1 MSRSESRLPKD
12 YYLYGDRERDVG
24 QDSLNIEE
32 LRQRSSQHDWI
43 IRPHFHPNHIQL
55 MLFTSGGAETR
66 IENIVL
72 EPRAG
77 TLVVHPVGTVH
88 EIRYL
93 PGTEGMTITVA
104 VPYVESL
111 LREETELSQALL
123 VPQVHELGS
132 SYENVAAAF
141 TEILGEFRNREQGWS
156 TAIKGRFQSLLVQ
169 LHRLQ
174 RQMAQP
180 VQVRRDL
187 QLALGL
193 RDLIEVNFRQKKH
206 MTFYARKLA
215 ISPQRLN
222 AACKSALGCPAS
234 QVLHDR
240 IMVEARRLLTYTEL
254 TVAEVGH
261 DLGFDDSAYFNR
273 FFAKRAGQS
282 PGAWRAVYSA
292 TRRVEGKAIDLSN
305 NFDD

>member
-1 MSRSESRLPKD
+1 MNNSRPRPLPE
-12 YYLYGDRERDVG
+12 YYLYGESGPDVEQDR
-24 QDSLNIEE
+24 LNIEE

-55 MLFTSGGAETR
+55 MLFTAGGADTR
-66 IENIVL
+66 IENL
-72 EPRAG
+72 ALAPRAG
-77 TLVVHPVGTVH
+77 MLVVHPAGMVH
-88 EIRYL
+88 EIQYS

-104 VPYVESL
+104 VPYVEAL
-111 LREETELSQALL
+111 LREAKELSQVLL
-123 VPQVHELGS
+123 APQVHDLGS
-132 SYENVAAAF
+132 SYEYVASAF
-141 TEILGEFRNREQGWS
+141 SEIFVEFTNREPGWT
-156 TAIKGRFQSLLVQ
+156 TAIRGRFQSLLVQ

-180 VQVRRDL
+180 TQIRRDL

-193 RDLIEVNFRQKKH
+193 RDLVEVNFRQEKH
-206 MTFYARKLA
+206 MTFYAGKLA

-240 IMVEARRLLTYTEL
+240 VMVEARRLLTYTEL

-261 DLGFDDSAYFNR
+261 DLGFDDPAYFNR

-282 PGAWRAVYSA
+282 PGAWRAINSA
-292 TRRVEGKAIDLSN
+292 TRLAEGKSVDLSN
-305 NFDD
+305 S